1 MLHKLITDNTKDN
14 TGLLMWISNHCFSC
28 IFQDNNIK
36 LKAKGVRYYIIRFS
50 PNGTL
55 DIFEK
60 MNDIDFLIQS
70 LVDIVKNNSRVKM

>member
-1 MLHKLITDNTKDN
+1 MKT
-14 TGLLMWISNHCFSC
+14 
-28 IFQDNNIK
+28 
-36 LKAKGVRYYIIRFS
+36 KAKSVKYYILRFI

>member
-1 MLHKLITDNTKDN
+1 MKT
-14 TGLLMWISNHCFSC
+14 
-28 IFQDNNIK
+28 
-36 LKAKGVRYYIIRFS
+36 KAKSVKYYILRFI

-70 LVDIVKNNSRVKM
+70 SLDIVKNNSRVKI

>member
-1 MLHKLITDNTKDN
+1 
-14 TGLLMWISNHCFSC
+14 MWISNHCFSC

-70 LVDIVKNNSRVKM
+70 SLDIVKNNSRVKI